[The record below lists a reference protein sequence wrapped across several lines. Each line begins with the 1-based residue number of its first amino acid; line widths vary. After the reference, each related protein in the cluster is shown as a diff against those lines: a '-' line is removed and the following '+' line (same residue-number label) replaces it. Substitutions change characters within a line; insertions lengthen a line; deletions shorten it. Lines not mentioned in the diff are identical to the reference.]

1 MIVSVAKENTDELE
15 ELEVE
20 GSGDVN
26 GFVSKE
32 AVIAL
37 ELEELSP
44 KVVEA
49 KVVTED
55 SWE

>member
-1 MIVSVAKENTDELE
+1 MIVTVAKENTDELE

-20 GSGDVN
+20 GSEDVN
-26 GFVSKE
+26 GFVSEE